1 MSTERRTKARYPLE
15 LAVQYQTMGP
25 QKSLS
30 GAGRTMNVSSS
41 GALIA
46 AEHDLYEGARLKITM
61 EWPTLLNGTTPLQLV
76 TTAKVVR
83 RQESTLGVEFDWY
96 QFRTMKRGSSTGLR
110 AALAAAMGSSAP
122 AGLTPTAMP
131 ARHSLKPLPADL
143 HLRNA
148 G

>member
-15 LAVQYQTMGP
+15 LAVQYQTMGS
-25 QKSLS
+25 QQSVC

-46 AEHDLYEGARLKITM
+46 TEHPLHEGSRLKITM

-76 TTAKVVR
+76 TTGKVVR
-83 RQESTLGVEFDWY
+83 AQDSSLGVAFDWY
-96 QFRTMKRGSSTGLR
+96 QFRTTKRGASTGLR

-122 AGLTPTAMP
+122 AGLTPTTMP
-131 ARHSLKPLPADL
+131 TRGSMKPLPADIQ
-143 HLRNA
+143 
-148 G
+148 